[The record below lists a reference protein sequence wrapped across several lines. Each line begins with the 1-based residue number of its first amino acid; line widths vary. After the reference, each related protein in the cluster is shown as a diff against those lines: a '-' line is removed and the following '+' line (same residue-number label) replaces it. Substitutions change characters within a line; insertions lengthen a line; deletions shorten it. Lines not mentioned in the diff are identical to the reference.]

1 MKIALVQM
9 NATVGDLKGN
19 TGKIIRFIQEAH
31 DHNAD
36 IVIFPELAVT
46 GYPPQ
51 DLIFEP
57 GFVEQNLKYRQK
69 IADETQNLNIV
80 SIVGHIDNPLKS
92 ARYNAVS
99 VIRGGKIVDT
109 VYKSL
114 LPTYDVFDEKRY
126 FQPNPEIRALSCDVN
141 GHAVKLGI
149 EICEDLWD
157 EAYDIKVT
165 EELAHQGAELIIN
178 CSASPYSYEKF
189 KQRKELILN
198 KVHEYH
204 IPFCYVNLCG
214 GQDELIFDGNS
225 FMVDQKG
232 RWLAYNGPFE
242 ESITYAVL
250 DSQAKNRETI
260 SEPLTYPDEEL
271 FQALITGVRDY
282 FRKTGFSD
290 AIIGL
295 SGGIDSALV
304 AVIAAEALE
313 PEHVWGILMPSQFSS
328 DHSVKD
334 AQKLAENLGIHHE
347 IISIQKI
354 FETVTDVLAHQFTGT
369 EFGLAEE
376 NIQARSR
383 GLILMALANKFH
395 RLVLTTGNKTELAL
409 GYSTLYGD
417 MAGALAVISDL
428 NKEDVYRLSRFI
440 NKKAG
445 YNRIPHNILEKV
457 PSAELREGQTDPF
470 DYGIVSPLVEELL
483 ENKKSTEQ
491 LIREGYEPE
500 LVYRLNRL
508 IHLAEY
514 KRRQAPP
521 GLRVTEKAFGM
532 GRRIPIVNRYM
543 DKDQKL

>member
-19 TGKIIRFIQEAH
+19 SQKIIHYIKEAAK
-31 DHNAD
+31 NGAGL
-36 IVIFPELAVT
+36 VIFPELAVT

-57 GFVEQNLKYRQK
+57 GFVEDNLVWCRK
-69 IADETQNLNIV
+69 IAEETGSLNIA
-80 SIVGHIDNPLKS
+80 SLVGYIDNPLKNNL
-92 ARYNAVS
+92 YNAVS
-99 VIRGGKIVDT
+99 VLSGGIVGKP

-126 FQPNPEIRALSCDVN
+126 FKKSPEVKPVN
-141 GHAVKLGI
+141 CTLGGKTVKLGI

-157 EAYDIKVT
+157 EEYDIKVT
-165 EELAHQGAELIIN
+165 GELVSQGAELIIN

-189 KQRKELILN
+189 SKRKKLILE
-198 KVHEYH
+198 KVRQYKV
-204 IPFCYVNLCG
+204 PFCYVNLCG

-225 FMVDQKG
+225 FMLDAGG
-232 RWLAYNGPFE
+232 RWLTYNGAFE
-242 ESITYAVL
+242 EKITYA
-250 DSQAKNRETI
+250 DTDFQEAG
-260 SEPLTYPDEEL
+260 SERLPEPVIPPDEEL
-271 FQALITGVRDY
+271 FQALNTGVRDY
-282 FRKTGFSD
+282 FKKTGFSD
-290 AIIGL
+290 ALIGL

-304 AVIAAEALE
+304 AVIAAEALGSD
-313 PEHVWGILMPSQFSS
+313 HVWAILMPSQFSS

-334 AQKLAENLGIHHE
+334 ALQLAENLNIHYE
-347 IISIQKI
+347 SISIQKI
-354 FETVTDVLAHQFTGT
+354 YKSVLETLSKQFKGT
-369 EFGLAEE
+369 PFGLAEE

-383 GLILMALANKFH
+383 GMILMALANKFH

-428 NKEDVYRLSRFI
+428 NKEDVYRLSRYV
-440 NKKAG
+440 NQKAG
-445 YNRIPHNILEKV
+445 YYRIPENILKKV

-470 DYGIVSPLVEELL
+470 DYEIVSPLVESLL
-483 ENKKSTEQ
+483 ELKKSPEQ
-491 LIREGYEPE
+491 LIREGYDSE

-543 DKDQKL
+543 NKDQKL

>member
-19 TGKIIRFIQEAH
+19 TGKIIRYIQEAH

-36 IVIFPELAVT
+36 MVIFPELAVT

-69 IADETQNLNIV
+69 IVDETQDLNIV
-80 SIVGHIDNPLKS
+80 SIVGHIDNPLKNTL
-92 ARYNAVS
+92 YNAVS
-99 VIRGGKIVDT
+99 VIRGGRIEDT

-126 FQPNPEIRALSCDVN
+126 FQPNPEIRVVCCEVN
-141 GHAVKLGI
+141 GRPIKLGI

-157 EAYDIKVT
+157 DTYEIKVT
-165 EELAHQGAELIIN
+165 EELIRQGAELIIN
-178 CSASPYSYEKF
+178 CSASPYSYKKF
-189 KQRKELILN
+189 NKRKELILN
-198 KVHEYH
+198 KVREYH

-225 FMVDQKG
+225 FIVDSAGK
-232 RWLAYNGPFE
+232 WLAYNGPFE
-242 ESITYAVL
+242 EQIMYAVP
-250 DSQAKNRETI
+250 DSPIEHHETI
-260 SEPLTYPDEEL
+260 SEPTIHPDEEL
-271 FQALITGVRDY
+271 LLALITGVRDY
-282 FRKTGFSD
+282 FAKTGFSD
-290 AIIGL
+290 AVIGL

-304 AVIAAEALE
+304 AAVAADALG
-313 PEHVWGILMPSQFSS
+313 PDHVWGILMPSQFSS

-334 AQKLAENLGIHHE
+334 AEKLAKNLGIHHE
-347 IISIQKI
+347 IISIRKI
-354 FETVTDVLAHQFTGT
+354 YETVMDVLAEQFTGT
-369 EFGLAEE
+369 GFGLAEE

-383 GLILMALANKFH
+383 GIILMALANKFH

-428 NKEDVYRLSRFI
+428 NKEDVYRLASFI
-440 NKKAG
+440 NQKAG
-445 YNRIPHNILEKV
+445 YDKIPQNILEKV

-470 DYGIVSPLVEELL
+470 NYEIVSPLVEELL
-483 ENKKSTEQ
+483 ENNKSTEQ
-491 LIREGYEPE
+491 LIREGYDSK
-500 LVYRLNRL
+500 LVFHLNRL

-532 GRRIPIVNRYM
+532 GRRIPIVNKYM